1 MTNSIRPVAIAPQRP
16 AQFLTLPAGVCQSSA
31 GATPLDQDGRSC
43 DNTYDIGIVGELD
56 MPVYEFYCPDCHRI
70 FNFLARR
77 PDPTKQPACPRCG
90 RQQLERRIAPFAVN
104 TGKASSGDAGDDLGL
119 PAGVDE
125 DKMERALEEMASE
138 AEGMDE
144 EDPRQVA
151 RMMRRLCETTGLRM
165 GEGLEEAMRRLEAGE
180 DPDAIEEQM
189 GDLLEDEDLLFDT
202 SKPDRSTTPK
212 KRRPPEVDPEL
223 YEL

>member
-1 MTNSIRPVAIAPQRP
+1 
-16 AQFLTLPAGVCQSSA
+16 
-31 GATPLDQDGRSC
+31 
-43 DNTYDIGIVGELD
+43 
-56 MPVYEFYCPDCHRI
+56 
-70 FNFLARR
+70 
-77 PDPTKQPACPRCG
+77 
-90 RQQLERRIAPFAVN
+90 
-104 TGKASSGDAGDDLGL
+104 
-119 PAGVDE
+119 
-125 DKMERALEEMASE
+125 MERALEEMASE

>member
-1 MTNSIRPVAIAPQRP
+1 
-16 AQFLTLPAGVCQSSA
+16 
-31 GATPLDQDGRSC
+31 
-43 DNTYDIGIVGELD
+43 
-56 MPVYEFYCPDCHRI
+56 MPVYEFYCPDCHRM

-90 RQQLERRIAPFAVN
+90 RPQLDRRIAPFAVN
-104 TGKASSGDAGDDLGL
+104 TGKAASSDSGDDIGL
-119 PAGVDE
+119 PAGLDE
-125 DKMERALEEMASE
+125 DKMEKALEQMATE

-151 RMMRRLCETTGLRM
+151 KMMRRLCETTGLRL
-165 GEGLEEAMRRLEAGE
+165 GEGMEEAMRRLEAGE

-189 GDLLEDEDLLFDT
+189 GDLLEDDNLLFDT
-202 SKPDRSTTPK
+202 RKPGVSKGR